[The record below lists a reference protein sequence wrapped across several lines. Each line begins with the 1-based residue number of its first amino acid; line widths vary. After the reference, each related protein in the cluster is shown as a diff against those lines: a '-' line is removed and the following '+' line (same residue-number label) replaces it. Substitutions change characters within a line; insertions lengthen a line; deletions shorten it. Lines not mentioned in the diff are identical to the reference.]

1 MFKIIFKIVVFFR
14 ISSVIKNL
22 YDIIRISA
30 KTVESYF
37 VRLGCFSLNNT
48 ISFYK
53 DNLIC
58 MVYKIEWQPRN

>member
-1 MFKIIFKIVVFFR
+1 MFKITFKIVIFCWV
-14 ISSVIKNL
+14 SSVLKNL
-22 YDIIRISA
+22 YHIIRSSA
-30 KTVESYF
+30 KAVESYF

-58 MVYKIEWQPRN
+58 MVYKVEWQPRN